1 MDSKYNARF
10 TLEKPAYSSKKKH
23 SIYRA
28 GAYQSAEITNDMA
41 SLDDSQRS
49 TKLCAQQTAATRQSL
64 E

>member
-1 MDSKYNARF
+1 MQGLHLKSLL
-10 TLEKPAYSSKKKH
+10 TLQKKKH

>member
-1 MDSKYNARF
+1 MQGLHLKSLL
-10 TLEKPAYSSKKKH
+10 TLQKKH
-23 SIYRA
+23 IYRA